1 MGPTLRSARAGR
13 GGSGMPRGRKEVG
26 FEMEKWIQ
34 TEQNA
39 RDEGRRKVP
48 VRDNESYKLILDR
61 ANALGPPPE
70 TGGGPRLLSLQ
81 LGLRSL
87 EEIRTSGR
95 YHLEIEGELR
105 CYAGPVIPDLA
116 ECGSRTLGQSGFR
129 LVHILKLEEGLLVH
143 IIAKA

>member
-1 MGPTLRSARAGR
+1 MG
-13 GGSGMPRGRKEVG
+13 
-26 FEMEKWIQ
+26 KWIQ

-61 ANALGPPPE
+61 ANALGPPPG

-87 EEIRTSGR
+87 EA
-95 YHLEIEGELR
+95 LEVQ
-105 CYAGPVIPDLA
+105 AVTA
-116 ECGSRTLGQSGFR
+116 
-129 LVHILKLEEGLLVH
+129 
-143 IIAKA
+143 